1 MVASGG
7 VDAARSMPYSLGGSS
22 LLWSS
27 PSQLTAATAS
37 SADVDPLSN
46 NGHLRTA
53 AQQAPQ
59 TVAWDSAHQ
68 LHGEEPGLQ
77 LASSTAVQDQAACE
91 QYPARTS
98 GAVTPVSAVSGR
110 QHSSSTCEPSTPKN
124 SLELQHLQAQLGTGP
139 FSPAAG
145 ASHAAGASRAQE
157 ERRSAVYALLKAR
170 NDMAVLRELKIGP
183 LLGRGSYGR
192 VYRGMS
198 LSQHSPVSKCK
209 DMLQTYE
216 ACWEPLRVPGQRPV
230 SVPLP

>member
-1 MVASGG
+1 
-7 VDAARSMPYSLGGSS
+7 MPYSLGGSS

-37 SADVDPLSN
+37 SLADVDPLSN
-46 NGHLRTA
+46 NGHLRAA

-59 TVAWDSAHQ
+59 TIAWDSAHQ
-68 LHGEEPGLQ
+68 LHGDEPGLQ
-77 LASSTAVQDQAACE
+77 LASSVAMQDEAASE

-124 SLELQHLQAQLGTGP
+124 SLELQHLQAQLGTCP
-139 FSPAAG
+139 FSPGAG
-145 ASHAAGASRAQE
+145 SSHAAGASSALE

-192 VYRGMS
+192 VYRGVHV
-198 LSQHSPVSKCK
+198 SQHRLVAAFPCQEFQGCAAGLSSLLRRPSS
-209 DMLQTYE
+209 E
-216 ACWEPLRVPGQRPV
+216 SLRVPGSWPV